1 MRKKLALVAGATAL
15 GALLA
20 GATAYAAF
28 DAITTVDTTHQAA
41 TMTALT
47 VVSTDTD
54 YEGDQTALWPGH
66 PADVLITVA
75 NANEVPVK
83 VLHVSTAQWTPSPS
97 CRDLGYYVIRTDDLA
112 TGQVVPA
119 RTGNGPGLLT
129 LRLAGAVTLAA
140 TAPNSCQGTQVTVH
154 WTVLGETA

>member
-1 MRKKLALVAGATAL
+1 MRKSSALIAAAAGV

-28 DAITTVDTTHQAA
+28 DAATTVTTTHQAA

-54 YEGDQTALWPGH
+54 YEGDQTGLWPGH

-83 VLHVSTAQWTPSPS
+83 VVHVITSQWAPSPT
-97 CRDLGYYVIRTDDLA
+97 CNDLSYYKVRTDDLA
-112 TGQVVPA
+112 TGQIVPA
-119 RTGNGPGLLT
+119 RTAGGPGQLT
-129 LRLAGAVTLAA
+129 LRLAGAVTLSA
-140 TAPNSCQGTQVTVH
+140 TAPNSCEGTKISIF
-154 WTVLGETA
+154 WTVFGEST